1 MMVVVMVIMMVVVM
15 VMLMVMVRAMVMTI
29 LTKRHPRGRERGG
42 SNKRTV
48 GCPGIGFPQPQPVS
62 DHNCSV
68 IAITILATITNT
80 IIAITTSLTKKG
92 AGPGDRG
99 GVGFEEHQDTVES
112 RLVLRVMVILV
123 ILVLLMILVCD
134 STVLI

>member
-1 MMVVVMVIMMVVVM
+1 MVMVVVMV
-15 VMLMVMVRAMVMTI
+15 MVMTI

-62 DHNCSV
+62 DHNCSVIAITILATIAIIISV

-123 ILVLLMILVCD
+123 LLMILVILVCD
-134 STVLI
+134 NTVLI